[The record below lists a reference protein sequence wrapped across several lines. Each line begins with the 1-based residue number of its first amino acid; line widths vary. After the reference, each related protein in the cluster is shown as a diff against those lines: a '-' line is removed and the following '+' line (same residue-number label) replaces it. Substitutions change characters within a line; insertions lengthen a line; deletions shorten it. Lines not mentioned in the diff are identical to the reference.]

1 MERKKPQQQTFIKE
15 DFHESP
21 LLPDLRGVVHPYT
34 ELWLVREQAAGN
46 LGDYIDGLKRAGL
59 ADDMYGVIRYTEENL
74 RAIKNLELPI
84 PRVDAISTPHWRR
97 LKNILQ
103 TREGSSDDTRLYGL
117 HGTTSHYAVREL
129 MRGLL
134 PDNSHGRTGGAP
146 RQASFALSGEMNQ
159 SQWVQIPGDFFS
171 VRSIVEPVE
180 DFSDEIFSDRS
191 ISDNLLSYI
200 ECHRDCAQDALQNRD
215 YWTAR
220 QQVEPLYAALLPIF
234 GTYASR
240 LKAQRGERAQ
250 QLLLPTFLNWAN
262 AVLRYHDPSVK
273 RLIFPELPVLER
285 NTEAKSGRV
294 DALEIVSKQKGPLSE
309 QEREIIKRISQER
322 FSSIITAVTEVEA
335 MLGDQVTCR
344 ILEYKFDVGDH
355 KKRSQIIQPGDIEE
369 GPVHADK
376 AQLENYLTFASLAE
390 CGLDPDLPRSTWPQS
405 TRFTEG
411 GDISYWLH
419 GEKDPREF
427 HVWLSPEEQGEV
439 FHKQYIARL
448 DNAREKLIMNLLTHV
463 NVGGLTS
470 ILEGRKVR
478 SFYMNGNG
486 STVSK
491 NQMKFVDT
499 QPYDVGQVIRD
510 KADTRRIYVD
520 RYGGIVEWM
529 GETRGGKPDMRLNYS
544 SLLEAI
550 QSGQIDADYYFNP
563 TTGGK
568 VACVMKD
575 HEDSTPSMMIYLDK
589 GVFHCYGCQAH
600 GRISQSTLPL
610 DIAVNV
616 RKNAIDRK
624 GRGTIHKEIPQE
636 LYQVM
641 TFAQELLR
649 YSFPGSPAEVY
660 LKNVRG
666 IDSDTAAQLGVGYC
680 DERFFIKT
688 LLDEGFPIELLKK
701 YGLVTIGRESG
712 RVYSMLNGRATF
724 PLADGI
730 GLVNNFYGRAI
741 RESKT
746 EKTKEAKRAK
756 HRKLSTNGYSHGV
769 FNAEVLESAEE
780 DEVIVVEGCI
790 DALSLQQMHYPNVVA
805 IVGTGNE
812 YGIQRIADSGKNI
825 ALALDNDEEGQKA
838 ANRIAELLYNKDF
851 NGRVRNFTYD
861 FIQEHPEAGEYD
873 DYNSFWVSQFG
884 TGNEDTILTER
895 KDLY

>member
-1 MERKKPQQQTFIKE
+1 MERKKQHQQSFLNDNSHPST
-15 DFHESP
+15 S
-21 LLPDLRGVVHPYT
+21 LPDLRGVVHPYT

-46 LGDYIDGLKRAGL
+46 LEDYVDGLKRAGL
-59 ADDMYGVIRYTEENL
+59 AHDMYGVIRYTEENL
-74 RAIKNLELPI
+74 RAIKNHQLPI
-84 PRVDAISTPHWRR
+84 PRVDSPSTPHWRR

-103 TREGSSDDTRLYGL
+103 THEGSSDETRLYGL

-134 PDNSHGRTGGAP
+134 PHIPTNGIGHSP
-146 RQASFALSGEMNQ
+146 RQSSFALSGEINQ
-159 SQWVQIPGDFFS
+159 SQWVQIPGDFS
-171 VRSIVEPVE
+171 TVRSIIEPID

-191 ISDNLLSYI
+191 LSDYLLSYI
-200 ECHRDCAQDALQNRD
+200 QDHRDAAQQALQKRD
-215 YWTAR
+215 YWSAR

-234 GTYASR
+234 GGYASR
-240 LKAQRGERAQ
+240 LKSQRGERAQ
-250 QLLLPTFLNWAN
+250 QLLLPTFLNWSN
-262 AVLRYHDPSVK
+262 AVLRYHDPDAK

-294 DALEIVSKQKGPLSE
+294 DALEIVAKQRGPLNDK
-309 QEREIIKRISQER
+309 EREMIKRISRER
-322 FSSIITAVTEVEA
+322 FSSIITAVTEIEA
-335 MLGDQVTCR
+335 LLGEQVTCR

-369 GPVHADK
+369 GPVPADK

-390 CGLDPDLPRSTWPQS
+390 CGLDPDLPRSSWPQS

-419 GEKDPREF
+419 GEKEPSEF

-439 FHKQYIARL
+439 FHRQYIARL
-448 DNAREKLIMNLLTHV
+448 DNARERVLMNLLTHV

-470 ILEGRKVR
+470 LLEGKRVR
-478 SFYMNGNG
+478 PFYTNGNG
-486 STVSK
+486 SGVSK
-491 NQMKFVDT
+491 NQLKFVDT
-499 QPYDVGQVIRD
+499 QSYDVGQVIRD

-529 GETRGGKPDMRLNYS
+529 GETRSGKPDMRLNYG
-544 SLLEAI
+544 SLLESI

-589 GVFHCYGCQAH
+589 AVFHCYGCQAH
-600 GRISQSTLPL
+600 GKISQSTLPI

-616 RKNAIDRK
+616 RKNAIERK
-624 GRGTIHKEIPQE
+624 GRGMIHKEIPQE
-636 LYQVM
+636 LYQMM

-649 YSFPGSPAEVY
+649 YSFPGSPAEAY
-660 LKNVRG
+660 LQNERG
-666 IDSDTAAQLGVGYC
+666 IDSATAEQLGVGYC

-746 EKTKEAKRAK
+746 EKTKEAKKVK

-769 FNAEVLESAEE
+769 FNAEALEDQEN
-780 DEVIVVEGCI
+780 DEIIVVEGCI
-790 DALSLQQMHYPNVVA
+790 DALSLQQMCYPNVVA

-812 YGIQRIADSGKNI
+812 YGIQRIAATGKNI

-838 ANRIAELLYNKDF
+838 ANRIAELLYNMDF

-873 DYNSFWVSQFG
+873 DYNSFWVSQV
-884 TGNEDTILTER
+884 R
-895 KDLY
+895 K